1 MPEYMINEIPV
12 NFPFEPYD
20 VQKAFMAK
28 VIESLKTSTNAV
40 LESPTG
46 TGKTLSLL
54 CSTLA
59 WVLSQKAQVQAQAQA
74 QAQQSQQKP
83 NTQASSSSERTME
96 ELLAK
101 LNSISGKNRGGNWGV
116 PKIIYSSRTH
126 SQLNQAMNEL
136 KQTSYSF
143 VRAVV
148 LGSRDQLCIHPEVMR
163 EQGNSNKVQMCKIR
177 VQSRSCSFYSRVES
191 KKDSPEFRM
200 QTVMDVEDLVT
211 VGKKLKMCPYYSSKE
226 LVDDADITFMPYN
239 YLLDPKA
246 RKANKI
252 NLDNTIVILDEAH
265 NVESLCE
272 ESASVMIK
280 SSDIALAIDDV
291 THIMKAMTENLM
303 GEMADEP
310 KDFTIEDL
318 AMLKEMLLSLENA
331 VDEIVV
337 QNKVEGTTF
346 PAAYMFEILEK
357 GNITN
362 SSVNLV
368 VSLLE
373 KLLQFLAMASQNT
386 MFRKGQGFEV
396 LKDLISIVFFNKDEN
411 LGKIHK
417 SFKVHVQLEEVKPQK
432 FNPGKGSKG
441 DGWLTTKGPASS
453 KNAKIIN
460 YWCFNPGFGMEQLL
474 NKNVRSIILTS
485 GTLAPLKPLI
495 AELAIPIAQTLENP
509 HIVGKSQVCVKI
521 VSYGPDKELLIS
533 NYQNR
538 DNPKYVN
545 SLGRTILS
553 FCPIIPDGI
562 LVFFP
567 SYPLMNKCVDS
578 WQASGIWSQI
588 ARHKPIFVEPRTK
601 EAFSQAMIEFYEKIR
616 DPSTKGAIF
625 MAVCRGKVSEGLDF
639 ADTNGRAV
647 IITGLP
653 FPPLKDPRVILKKRY
668 LDENRTKENELLNGN
683 SWYSLEATRAVNQ
696 AIGRVIRHRN
706 DYGAI
711 LLCDS
716 RFNQPGQIN
725 QLSAWIREHLKG
737 TQQHQNF
744 GPVIGELSRF
754 FRNAEK
760 SLPKASIRS
769 IETIVK
775 ENSDDLLSVCKTKE
789 FSDPARVLASKEKF
803 RSYHFQAIKVENT
816 NTVSSWTPEDY
827 SKASGKS
834 ETLGIPSAN
843 DFISRLETDVS
854 TIDFNAAHLNSE
866 NLNLVTI
873 HKRERTSPS
882 TTQTTGDQK
891 KKRLKLIPNT
901 PMSISSSS
909 SSSSSSL
916 SQYSFSKTSIKTID
930 TKGPELPTQYVDLLN
945 LIKGALSPENYSKF
959 VKALMSYKKDSS
971 ITDLLSVLTDVFGN
985 PCMHYLLKGMRRFVK
1000 EQDKMK
1006 FDSTVTSIVG

>member
-1 MPEYMINEIPV
+1 MPEYMINNIPV

-20 VQKAFMAK
+20 VQKAFMEK

-54 CSTLA
+54 CSSLA
-59 WVLSQKAQVQAQAQA
+59 WVLSKKAELQIQGEREKTQDNFNPQT
-74 QAQQSQQKP
+74 SQI
-83 NTQASSSSERTME
+83 TVEDI
-96 ELLAK
+96 LAK
-101 LNSISGKNRGGNWGV
+101 INEPARKKPGGGWGV
-116 PKIIYSSRTH
+116 PKIIYASRTH
-126 SQLNQAMNEL
+126 SQLTQAMKEL
-136 KQTSYSF
+136 KQTSYAF

-148 LGSRDQLCIHPEVMR
+148 LGSRDQLCIHPEVMK
-163 EQGNSNKVQMCKIR
+163 EQGNSNKVQMCKVR
-177 VQSRSCSFYSRVES
+177 VQTKSCSFYSRVES
-191 KKDSPEFRM
+191 KKDSPEFRE
-200 QTVMDVEDLVT
+200 QSVMDVEDLIT
-211 VGKKLKMCPYYSSKE
+211 TGRKLKVCPYYSSKE
-226 LVDDADITFMPYN
+226 LVDNADITFMPYN

-246 RKANKI
+246 RKANKV

-291 THIMKAMTENLM
+291 THIMKAMSEDLL
-303 GEMADEP
+303 GEVSEEP
-310 KDFTIEDL
+310 RDFTLDDL
-318 AMLKEMLLSLENA
+318 ALLKEMLLSLEKA
-331 VDEIVV
+331 VDEIQVP
-337 QNKVEGTTF
+337 NKTEGATF
-346 PAAYMFEILEK
+346 PPSFMFEILEK
-357 GNITN
+357 GNITITSAN
-362 SSVNLV
+362 MV

-373 KLLQFLAMASQNT
+373 RLLQFLAVASQNT
-386 MFRKGQGFEV
+386 MFRKGAGFEV
-396 LKDLISIVFFNKDEN
+396 LRDLISVVHFNKDEN

-417 SFKVHVQLEEVKPQK
+417 SFKVHVQLEEIKPQK
-432 FNPGKGSKG
+432 FGAGKAAKG
-441 DGWLTTKGPASS
+441 DGWLTTKLPAST

-495 AELAIPIAQTLENP
+495 AELAIPIQQTLENP

-553 FCPIIPDGI
+553 FCPIIPDGL

-588 ARHKPIFVEPRTK
+588 ARHKPIFVEPRSK
-601 EAFSQAMIEFYEKIR
+601 EAFNTAMIEFYEKIR

-683 SWYSLEATRAVNQ
+683 AWYSLEATRAVNQ

-716 RFNQPGQIN
+716 RFNQPGQIS

-737 TQQHQNF
+737 SQQHQSF

-760 SLPKASIRS
+760 TLPKASIRS
-769 IETIVK
+769 VESIVTETMDDPVVK
-775 ENSDDLLSVCKTKE
+775 VKQ
-789 FSDPARVLASKEKF
+789 FSDPALVLESKMKF
-803 RSYHFQAIKVENT
+803 QSAHFAAIKIENT
-816 NTVSSWTPEDY
+816 NTITSWTPEDY
-827 SKASGKS
+827 SKAIGKPRS
-834 ETLGIPSAN
+834 SGIPSAS
-843 DFISRLETDVS
+843 DFISRLDSDIT
-854 TIDFNAAHLNSE
+854 TIDFNAS
-866 NLNLVTI
+866 NLKTEDSSLVTI

-882 TTQTTGDQK
+882 QTQTNSDPK
-891 KKRLKLIPNT
+891 KKRLKMVPNN
-901 PMSISSSS
+901 PISSSTS
-909 SSSSSSL
+909 SNFSNPSL
-916 SQYSFSKTSIKTID
+916 HSLYAFNKPSITKNEEKTQ
-930 TKGPELPTQYVDLLN
+930 ELPTQHVDLLK
-945 LIKGALSPENYSKF
+945 LIKSSLTSENYSKF
-959 VKALMSYKKDSS
+959 VKALMSYKKESS
-971 ITDLLSVLTDVFGN
+971 VTDLLAILTDVFGS
-985 PCMHYLLKGMRRFVK
+985 PSMHYLLKGMRRFVK
-1000 EQDKMK
+1000 DQDKVK
-1006 FDSTVTSIVG
+1006 FDSTIERIVG

>member
-1 MPEYMINEIPV
+1 ME
-12 NFPFEPYD
+12 
-20 VQKAFMAK
+20 K

-54 CSTLA
+54 CSSLA
-59 WVLSQKAQVQAQAQA
+59 WVLFKKEEMQTQMQTQKMH
-74 QAQQSQQKP
+74 QQTDFQS
-83 NTQASSSSERTME
+83 TSDTTVEAI
-96 ELLAK
+96 LAK
-101 LNSISGKNRGGNWGV
+101 INDPKGQKRGGWGV
-116 PKIIYSSRTH
+116 PKIIYASRTH
-126 SQLNQAMNEL
+126 SQLTQAMKEL

-143 VRAVV
+143 MRAVV

-163 EQGNSNKVQMCKIR
+163 EQGNSNKVQMCKVR
-177 VQSRSCSFYSRVES
+177 VQTRSCSFFSKVES

-200 QTVMDVEDLVT
+200 QPVMDVEDLMAI
-211 VGKKLKMCPYYSSKE
+211 GKKLKMCPYYSSKE

-246 RKANKI
+246 RKANKV

-265 NVESLCE
+265 NVENLCE

-291 THIMKAMTENLM
+291 THIMKAMSEDLL
-303 GEMADEP
+303 GEGSDEP
-310 KDFTIEDL
+310 KDFTLDDL
-318 AMLKEMLLSLENA
+318 ALLKEMLLSLEKE
-331 VDEIVV
+331 VDEIEVP
-337 QNKVEGTTF
+337 NKSDGATF
-346 PAAYMFEILEK
+346 PPSFMFEILEK
-357 GNITN
+357 GNITTGSAN
-362 SSVNLV
+362 MV

-386 MFRKGQGFEV
+386 MFRKGAGFEV
-396 LKDLISIVFFNKDEN
+396 LKDLITVVYFNKDEN
-411 LGKIHK
+411 QGKIHK
-417 SFKVHVQLEEVKPQK
+417 SFKVHVQIEEVKQQK
-432 FNPGKGSKG
+432 YGPGKGGKG
-441 DGWLTTKGPASS
+441 DGWLTTKGPAST

-495 AELAIPIAQTLENP
+495 AELAIPIAQSLENP

-553 FCPIIPDGI
+553 FCPIIPDGL

-588 ARHKPIFVEPRTK
+588 ARHKPIFVEPRSK
-601 EAFSQAMIEFYEKIR
+601 DAFNQTMIEFYENIQN
-616 DPSTKGAIF
+616 PATKGAIF

-639 ADTNGRAV
+639 ADANGRAV

-653 FPPLKDPRVILKKRY
+653 FPPLKDPRVVLKKKY
-668 LDENRTKENELLNGN
+668 LDENRTKENELLTGN

-725 QLSAWIREHLKG
+725 QLSTWIREHLKG
-737 TQQHQNF
+737 SPQHQNF

-760 SLPKASIRS
+760 TLPKACIRS
-769 IETIVK
+769 VETIVSETLDTGVLK
-775 ENSDDLLSVCKTKE
+775 MKQ
-789 FSDPARVLASKEKF
+789 FADPALVLEAKNKF
-803 RSYHFQAIKVENT
+803 KSAHFEAIKIENT
-816 NTVSSWTPEDY
+816 NKITGWSPDDY
-827 SKASGKS
+827 SNAVGKS
-834 ETLGIPSAN
+834 RSSAAPSAS
-843 DFISRLETDVS
+843 DFISRLDSDIS
-854 TIDFNAAHLNSE
+854 TIDFNATISRSDNS
-866 NLNLVTI
+866 NLVTI
-873 HKRERTSPS
+873 HKRERTSPNQA
-882 TTQTTGDQK
+882 QTSNDPK
-891 KKRLKLIPNT
+891 KKRLKMVPNN
-901 PMSISSSS
+901 PLSSTSS
-909 SSSSSSL
+909 A
-916 SQYSFSKTSIKTID
+916 SFSFNNQTSIMKPAE
-930 TKGPELPTQYVDLLN
+930 KSQELPTQHVDLLR
-945 LIKGALSPENYSKF
+945 LIKGSLSSENYSKF

-971 ITDLLSVLTDVFGN
+971 ITDLLFVLTDVFGH
-985 PCMHYLLKGMRRFVK
+985 PTMHYLLKGMRRFVK
-1000 EQDKMK
+1000 EQDKTK
-1006 FDSTVTSIVG
+1006 FDSTIEGIVE